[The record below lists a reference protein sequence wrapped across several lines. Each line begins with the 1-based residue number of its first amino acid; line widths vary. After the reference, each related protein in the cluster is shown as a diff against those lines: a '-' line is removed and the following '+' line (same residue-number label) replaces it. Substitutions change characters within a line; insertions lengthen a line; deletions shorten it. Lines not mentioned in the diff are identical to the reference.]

1 MKLFILLLTSIAI
14 QGEEI
19 KVETDFICI
28 GNVEHEIDVLKTD
41 LDRPYS
47 LVVDYSTN
55 VLYFSYSLNNV
66 DDVFKTG
73 FINLN
78 TKEFDD
84 LEGVENGFTQTI
96 DQNKHQVYIGTN
108 DGIYRYEHAKKAA
121 EFYALSGT
129 DIWHIYYKDVIY
141 YSIFPN
147 QFFYTYINGDVVK
160 FKDLQDTKVDQFVID
175 NEDVMF
181 FTNATGLYGQRK
193 GTDAAKLYNE
203 YATDGV
209 RALTTDI
216 NGNVFFCRFD
226 GIYTVDKAMASV
238 NKIVD
243 LNDVY
248 SLAFDNV
255 NNIIYSDESKIVR
268 LKPKKDKAC

>member
-1 MKLFILLLTSIAI
+1 MKLFMLLLTAIVI

-19 KVETDFICI
+19 NDEEVICI
-28 GNVEHEIDVLKTD
+28 RNVQHDIEVLKTD

-55 VLYFSYSLNNV
+55 VLYFTYSLNNI

-73 FINLN
+73 YINLN
-78 TKEFDD
+78 TKEFGD

-96 DQNKHQVYIGTN
+96 DQNKHEIYIGTN
-108 DGIYRYEHAKKAA
+108 NGIYKYEHAKKTA
-121 EFYALSGT
+121 EFYALTGI
-129 DIWHIYYKDVIY
+129 DIWHIYFKDIIY

-147 QFFYTYINGDVVK
+147 QFFYTYINGEVMK

-175 NEDVMF
+175 NEDFMF

-193 GTDAAKLYNE
+193 GSDASKLYNE
-203 YATDGV
+203 YNTDGI

-226 GIYTVDKAMASV
+226 GIYTVDKAVSSV
-238 NKIVD
+238 NKVLD

-248 SLAFDNV
+248 GLAFDNV

-268 LKPKKDKAC
+268 LIPKKDKAC